1 MTITVT
7 TSIQHKCYKQRWKTQ
22 RETEPVCLTRARS
35 PSFPKSPYRSQ
46 TEQISNR
53 SFSGQ
58 WLRQSA
64 PLKTWFSSQTV
75 SKQDSEI
82 PFLGT
87 ASLNKWW
94 VLKLKEKKK
103 KKAWQCAKITLVQ
116 FSFALTHSHCAAI
129 LKFPWFFKG

>member
-1 MTITVT
+1 MA
-7 TSIQHKCYKQRWKTQ
+7 
-22 RETEPVCLTRARS
+22 EAE
-35 PSFPKSPYRSQ
+35 
-46 TEQISNR
+46 
-53 SFSGQ
+53 
-58 WLRQSA
+58 SA

-103 KKAWQCAKITLVQ
+103 QQKNSMTICQDNFGPV
-116 FSFALTHSHCAAI
+116 
-129 LKFPWFFKG
+129 